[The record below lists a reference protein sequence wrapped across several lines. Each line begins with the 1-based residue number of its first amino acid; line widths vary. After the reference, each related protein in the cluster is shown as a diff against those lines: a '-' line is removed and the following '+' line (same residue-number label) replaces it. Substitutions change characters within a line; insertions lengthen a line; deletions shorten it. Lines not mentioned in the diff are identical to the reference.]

1 MFFFWLKQQQRVR
14 KINRPMIATAIMHVT
29 RITYFWG
36 YLPNALLKPLPAFN
50 ATPARVKPMSKN
62 HFYAL
67 SVPLVVLVLFDEEL
81 FVFSVA
87 PFVLVFEDV
96 PSLFVFESVP
106 VWLPELLVLVLS
118 YIGKYKQSVFSLT
131 APNEFIKL
139 PLEDPKKP
147 IRLNYWLKL
156 SVNWFSAVSVLPIN
170 FEMPKLVLKVAP
182 INRVSV

>member
-1 MFFFWLKQQQRVR
+1 
-14 KINRPMIATAIMHVT
+14 MHVT

-50 ATPARVKPMSKN
+50 ATPARVRPMSKN

-81 FVFSVA
+81 FVLGVAPFVFVFDLVPLLFVLDVA

-106 VWLPELLVLVLS
+106 VWLPELLVLALS